1 MDKVSVVLTACNR
14 PDLLVRTLDSFF
26 EQNTYPIERFI
37 IIDDGMEVGCNDSIN
52 TRYAKHLGTSMYP
65 FTQFTLLYNQVK
77 IRQIRSIDLAY
88 SYVDTDYIFHMEEDW
103 LFLRPNFIEHSMD
116 IMREDV
122 DIITV
127 WLRSPLDKTLHH
139 TYSNE
144 TYHTKSEL
152 AYKKCDI
159 QYPHGLWNGFTLN
172 PALKRMVDYD
182 RVKPYQDLPRLTP
195 EQQSGGN
202 PLECD
207 ISVAYAQLGYY
218 AVTLLDQYIEHIG
231 WERHII

>member
-1 MDKVSVVLTACNR
+1 MDKVTVVLTACNR
-14 PDLLVRTLDSFF
+14 PDLLEPTLDSFF
-26 EQNTYPIERFI
+26 EHNTYPIEDFI
-37 IIDDGMEVGCNDSIN
+37 IIDDGMVPGCNDFVHTKYPS
-52 TRYAKHLGTSMYP
+52 TR
-65 FTQFTLLYNQVK
+65 FTLLYNQIK

-88 SYVDTDYIFHMEEDW
+88 SYVNTDYIFHLEEDW
-103 LFLRPNFIEHSMD
+103 KFLRPDFIQKSMD
-116 IMREDV
+116 IMKEDA

-139 TYSNE
+139 TYSSE
-144 TYHTKSEL
+144 TYHTASGT

-159 QYPHGLWNGFTLN
+159 QYPRGLWNGFTFN
-172 PALKRMVDYD
+172 PSLKRMVDYD
-182 RVKPYQDLPRLTP
+182 RVKPYQDLPRVTP
-195 EQQSGGN
+195 DQQSGGN

-207 ISVAYAQLGYY
+207 VSVAYAQLGYY